1 MYNKRIKSGT
11 DCYLQNVNKNCLI
24 NLLWEQIVSRFDKT
38 KGKEEFVFVI
48 LLTCNKQK
56 ELWFSLFAGHCFEWY
71 IEKEVV
77 FYGGS

>member
-1 MYNKRIKSGT
+1 MYNKRIKFGN
-11 DCYLQNVNKNCLI
+11 DCYLQNINKNCLI

-56 ELWFSLFAGHCFEWY
+56 
-71 IEKEVV
+71 
-77 FYGGS
+77 